1 MEKKSQSKEDPVSN
15 FILFYSCKMWWDEIC
30 RWAASRGTRREK
42 KSLGGIIQKPG
53 RRHNRQQLPPQ
64 SDYITRPTPSPI
76 IAYNRERKKEEK
88 KKMNSLRA
96 VSRVAL
102 RAKPTRSL
110 FAATRTYADAAGP
123 ADKIRLSLALP
134 HQVRGHSTVGI
145 VLWMRGDIPGGRAI
159 ADVEGAAGRLS
170 TKLRMCTFCGP
181 SSSSS
186 PHFVSKWRGVYKTTN
201 ERGRFGT
208 THPPPSPSP
217 QRKQCG
223 QDKRMDGSEKLT
235 GSDTQHP
242 GQHSR

>member
-1 MEKKSQSKEDPVSN
+1 
-15 FILFYSCKMWWDEIC
+15 MWWDEIC
-30 RWAASRGTRREK
+30 RWGKSGNKKRKKITWRNNPEARPAAQSPTT
-42 KSLGGIIQKPG
+42 P
-53 RRHNRQQLPPQ
+53 PPQ
-64 SDYITRPTPSPI
+64 SDYITRPTTSPI

-208 THPPPSPSP
+208 THPPPPLPPKGSNADRTNGWTA
-217 QRKQCG
+217 QRN
-223 QDKRMDGSEKLT
+223 
-235 GSDTQHP
+235 
-242 GQHSR
+242 